1 MLQTLDKKD
10 LAVLECLKESSVA
23 LGSWNLVELL
33 EKRGI
38 QVSSATI
45 GRVLRRLE
53 NKCYVHKVGNAGR
66 NITQAGCDALLRA
79 KSLDTL
85 NRHQETLKRVI
96 TVCTLENYTIVLQ
109 ARRAVERENARL
121 AAINITDAELE
132 HLDEVLKLQDE
143 YRKEKKSV
151 AQIDIEFHKGIA
163 HASRNPVLE
172 SMYHMLFTYGQQTP
186 LFEQIRQKKKS
197 VMTAHIG
204 ILEALREHNP
214 QKAEQR
220 MVHHIDGLMKDV
232 ATYWD
237 YVEDQTPEKE
247 EN

>member
-1 MLQTLDKKD
+1 
-10 LAVLECLKESSVA
+10 
-23 LGSWNLVELL
+23 
-33 EKRGI
+33 
-38 QVSSATI
+38 
-45 GRVLRRLE
+45 
-53 NKCYVHKVGNAGR
+53 
-66 NITQAGCDALLRA
+66 
-79 KSLDTL
+79 
-85 NRHQETLKRVI
+85 
-96 TVCTLENYTIVLQ
+96 
-109 ARRAVERENARL
+109 
-121 AAINITDAELE
+121 
-132 HLDEVLKLQDE
+132 
-143 YRKEKKSV
+143 
-151 AQIDIEFHKGIA
+151 
-163 HASRNPVLE
+163 
-172 SMYHMLFTYGQQTP
+172 MLFTYGQQTP